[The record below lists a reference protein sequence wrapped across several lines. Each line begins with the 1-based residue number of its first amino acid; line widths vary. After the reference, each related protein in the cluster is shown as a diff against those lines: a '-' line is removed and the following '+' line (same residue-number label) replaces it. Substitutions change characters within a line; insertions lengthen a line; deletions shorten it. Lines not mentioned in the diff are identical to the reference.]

1 MRLIISNQRKFY
13 KNYKIPLIIES
24 NKKGTGNIMKIS
36 NINNFT
42 NYNSNVSKIKKKDV
56 EAPKKYDVIQ
66 INKNNFMNN
75 ENKSSINID
84 QLKNKIVDEIRSE
97 SKAGRLEF
105 LKQQI
110 NDNKYVVN
118 ADELAKIMLEI

>member
-1 MRLIISNQRKFY
+1 
-13 KNYKIPLIIES
+13 
-24 NKKGTGNIMKIS
+24 MKIS

-105 LKQQI
+105 LRQQI
-110 NDNKYVVN
+110 NDNKYVVDAN
-118 ADELAKIMLEI
+118 ELAKIMLEI